1 MIMKVLP
8 MKFAMSA
15 SLSTSLSSINVSNF
29 QGFKKMIGEKT
40 LMPTLLVRSQ
50 ASKTGRHARPAHAL
64 ALLAALAN
72 PASAQERPIHG
83 PAPVLTVGAAEAAST
98 RRVELTAGR
107 SVIVDLPRD
116 AKEVFVA
123 NPAVANAVVRSTRKV
138 FVIGMADGATSIF
151 IMDAE
156 GRQIAALDVTVARDL
171 NLGTLRE
178 LLGQSIPGGRF
189 DVRSSGASVLLSGS
203 VNSSA
208 DAQQA
213 IDISNA
219 FVGLGGAGGASGG
232 SSGGVSAGARGAV
245 INNLSIR
252 NKDQVMLRVTVV
264 EVSRTVLKQFG
275 INLNGNWSALNPL
288 GSSSSP
294 ALSNSVPFPIN
305 SDLATGNQIQAS
317 VKAGGFSLQATL
329 KAFEQAGVSRVLAEP
344 TLTAISG
351 EAAKFLAGGEF
362 PVPASVSS
370 CVSGVCSAPGI
381 TFKPYGVALSFTP
394 VVLADNRIS
403 IRVATDVTEIDPQNS
418 FNYTND
424 GVTTAIP
431 GTRVRRSETTVELPS
446 GGVMMTAGLIQQVN
460 KQAISGLPGLI
471 NLPILGALFRSR
483 DYQRME
489 TELMIMVTPYI
500 ARAMEPKQVS
510 RPDDNFVDST
520 DGQAVL
526 LGQINRLYGKVVPT
540 GAAPVGQ
547 THRGRVGFIVE

>member
-1 MIMKVLP
+1 MIALP
-8 MKFAMSA
+8 TF
-15 SLSTSLSSINVSNF
+15 L
-29 QGFKKMIGEKT
+29 
-40 LMPTLLVRSQ
+40 
-50 ASKTGRHARPAHAL
+50 RPARAL
-64 ALLAALAN
+64 ALLALVHAGPLL
-72 PASAQERPIHG
+72 AQERPALG
-83 PAPVLTVGAAEAAST
+83 PAPVLTVGSAEAASS

-203 VNSSA
+203 VNSSS

-213 IDISNA
+213 IDIANA
-219 FVGLGGAGGASGG
+219 FVGLGGGAAATGAP
-232 SSGGVSAGARGAV
+232 SGGVSAGARGAV
-245 INNLSIR
+245 INNLTIR

-264 EVSRTVLKQFG
+264 EVSRNVLKQFG
-275 INLNGNWSALNPL
+275 INMTGNWSALNPL
-288 GSSSSP
+288 GSAASP
-294 ALSNSVPFPIN
+294 ALSNALPFPIN
-305 SDLATGNQIQAS
+305 TDFPNGNQIQAS
-317 VKAGGFSLQATL
+317 VRGAGFSLQATL
-329 KAFEQAGVSRVLAEP
+329 KAFEQAGVSRILAEP

-362 PVPASVSS
+362 PVPASAS
-370 CVSGVCSAPGI
+370 CPVGGVCTPGI
-381 TFKPYGVALSFTP
+381 TYKPYGVALSFTP

-403 IRVATDVTEIDPQNS
+403 IRVATDVTEIDPQQSFDYTVGNS
-418 FNYTND
+418 T
-424 GVTTAIP
+424 VAVP

-446 GGVMMTAGLIQQVN
+446 GGVMMTAGLIQQTN
-460 KQAISGLPGLI
+460 RQAISGLPGLI

-483 DYQRME
+483 DYQRQE
-489 TELMIMVTPYI
+489 TELMIMCTPYI
-500 ARAMEPKQVS
+500 ARAMEPRQVT
-510 RPDDNFVDST
+510 RPDDNFVDAT

-526 LGQINRLYGKVVPT
+526 LGQVNRLYGKV
-540 GAAPVGQ
+540 GAAPLGR
-547 THRGRVGFIVE
+547 TYRGRVGFIVE

>member
-1 MIMKVLP
+1 MAMTAQLP
-8 MKFAMSA
+8 
-15 SLSTSLSSINVSNF
+15 L
-29 QGFKKMIGEKT
+29 
-40 LMPTLLVRSQ
+40 P
-50 ASKTGRHARPAHAL
+50 RPARHEADRRRRRRAAAL
-64 ALLAALAN
+64 ALLAAVTT
-72 PASAQERPIHG
+72 PALAQERSTLG

-98 RRVELTAGR
+98 RKVELTAGR

-178 LLGQSIPGGRF
+178 LLNQSIPGGRF

-203 VNSSA
+203 VNASA

-213 IDISNA
+213 IDIANA
-219 FVGLGGAGGASGG
+219 FVGLGGAGAAGAAGAASGG
-232 SSGGVSAGARGAV
+232 VASGARGAV
-245 INNLSIR
+245 INNLTIR

-264 EVSRTVLKQFG
+264 EVSRNVLKQFG
-275 INLNGNWSALNPL
+275 INMTGNWSALNPL
-288 GSSSSP
+288 GSAASP
-294 ALSNSVPFPIN
+294 AFNNNLPFPIN
-305 SDLATGNQIQAS
+305 TDFPQGNQIQAS
-317 VKAGGFSLQATL
+317 VRAGGFSLQATL
-329 KAFEQAGVSRVLAEP
+329 KAFEQAGVSRILAEP

-362 PVPASVSS
+362 PVPSSASCAVG
-370 CVSGVCSAPGI
+370 GVCTPGI
-381 TFKPYGVALSFTP
+381 TYKPYGVALSFTP

-403 IRVATDVTEIDPQNS
+403 IRVATDVTEIDPQQSFDYVVGNS
-418 FNYTND
+418 TIA
-424 GVTTAIP
+424 VP

-460 KQAISGLPGLI
+460 RQAISGLPGLI

-483 DYQRME
+483 DYQRQE
-489 TELMIMVTPYI
+489 TELMIMCTPFI
-500 ARAMEPKQVS
+500 ARPMEQKQVS
-510 RPDDNFVDST
+510 RPDDNFVDAT

-526 LGQINRLYGKVVPT
+526 LGQINRLYGRVGPAAA
-540 GAAPVGQ
+540 AAPPLGR
-547 THRGRVGFIVE
+547 TYRGRVGFIVE

>member
-1 MIMKVLP
+1 MIDLP
-8 MKFAMSA
+8 
-15 SLSTSLSSINVSNF
+15 I
-29 QGFKKMIGEKT
+29 
-40 LMPTLLVRSQ
+40 LLRL
-50 ASKTGRHARPAHAL
+50 ARVL
-64 ALLAALAN
+64 ALLALVAAG
-72 PASAQERPIHG
+72 PACAQERPILG
-83 PAPVLTVGAAEAAST
+83 PAPVLTVGSAEAASS

-203 VNSSA
+203 VNSSS

-213 IDISNA
+213 IDIANA
-219 FVGLGGAGGASGG
+219 FVGLGGGATATSAP
-232 SSGGVSAGARGAV
+232 SGGVSAGARGAV
-245 INNLSIR
+245 INNLTIR

-264 EVSRTVLKQFG
+264 EVSRNVLKQFG
-275 INLNGNWSALNPL
+275 INMTGNWSALNPVGTVTDAATGL
-288 GSSSSP
+288 VTSP
-294 ALSNSVPFPIN
+294 ALNNTLPFPITGG
-305 SDLATGNQIQAS
+305 STPSGNQLQAS
-317 VKAGGFSLQATL
+317 IKGAGFSLQATL
-329 KAFEQAGVSRVLAEP
+329 KAFEQAGVSRILAEP

-362 PVPASVSS
+362 PVPSSAS
-370 CVSGVCSAPGI
+370 CVVGSVCTPGI
-381 TFKPYGVALSFTP
+381 TFKPYGVSLSFTP

-403 IRVATDVTEIDPQNS
+403 IRVATDVTEIDPQQS
-418 FNYTND
+418 FNYTVGNNT
-424 GVTTAIP
+424 VAVP

-489 TELMIMVTPYI
+489 TELMIMCTPYI
-500 ARAMEPKQVS
+500 ARAMEPKQVT
-510 RPDDNFVDST
+510 RPDDNFVDAT

-526 LGQINRLYGKVVPT
+526 LGQVNRLYGKV
-540 GAAPVGQ
+540 GAAPLGRSY
-547 THRGRVGFIVE
+547 RGRVGFIVE

>member
-1 MIMKVLP
+1 MIAPLP
-8 MKFAMSA
+8 
-15 SLSTSLSSINVSNF
+15 
-29 QGFKKMIGEKT
+29 
-40 LMPTLLVRSQ
+40 LVRQ
-50 ASKTGRHARPAHAL
+50 ASRSVGLL
-64 ALLAALAN
+64 ALLTTLAHPAA
-72 PASAQERPIHG
+72 AQERSIHA

-151 IMDAE
+151 MMDAE

-178 LLGQSIPGGRF
+178 LLSQSIPGGRF

-213 IDISNA
+213 IDIANA
-219 FVGLGGAGGASGG
+219 FVGLGGSGAAGAAGAASGG
-232 SSGGVSAGARGAV
+232 VAAGARGAV

-264 EVSRTVLKQFG
+264 EVSRNVLKQFG

-288 GSSSSP
+288 GNAAGIPS
-294 ALSNSVPFPIN
+294 LNNQLPFPI
-305 SDLATGNQIQAS
+305 TGGTTPTSNQIQAS
-317 VKAGGFSLQATL
+317 VRAGGFSLQATL

-362 PVPASVSS
+362 PVPSAASS
-370 CVSGVCSAPGI
+370 CVGGICSAPGI

-403 IRVATDVTEIDPQNS
+403 IRVATDVTEIDPTTS

-489 TELMIMVTPYI
+489 TELMIMCTPYI

-526 LGQINRLYGKVVPT
+526 LGQINRLYGKVAPT
-540 GAAPVGQ
+540 GAAPIGQ
-547 THRGRVGFIVE
+547 SYRGRVGFIVE